1 MIAFNDTFLF
11 WVEIKTQGWRKLNK
25 ICIIIYLLLQITV
38 TKSYKLN
45 TTIIYT
51 KMTNNDDIKH
61 FLRKFHNY
69 DMKKGFLMM
78 ILKNFKKVP

>member
-1 MIAFNDTFLF
+1 MEKKI
-11 WVEIKTQGWRKLNK
+11 NK

-51 KMTNNDDIKH
+51 KTTNNDDIKH
-61 FLRKFHNY
+61 FFKKFHN
-69 DMKKGFLMM
+69 DNMKKGFLMM
-78 ILKNFKKVP
+78 VQKV